1 MSTVFLA
8 ENPDVLSYPT
18 ADDYYSPKQK
28 HPEYPWPDTTLSE
41 KENGVYDL
49 VRECFRLTGY
59 DDENYGSRNWNP
71 LGHVIAPGNTVLVKP
86 NWVENKN
93 TNHSGRQGLE
103 CLVTHPS
110 VIRAVLDYTVIA
122 LKGTGRIIVADA
134 PMQGCDLEDL
144 LEKGGYNKL
153 FSFYRS
159 AGITIETADL
169 RKYSVDTKYDG
180 VFEVK
185 KGQGT
190 DFGSVKVS
198 LDQRSMHASKDQYD
212 LQYKV
217 SDYLLTDTEKYHH
230 QGKHIYEINKIALEA
245 DVVINMPKPKTH
257 RLAGMTAACKNL
269 VGITYEKASLPHR
282 VPGNQKGHGDA
293 YRKASFWKRSMER
306 FDEKR
311 TISSNKRQFARS
323 KINDLLMKA
332 CFLIGSMIT
341 GDSTRIGSW
350 YGNDTIWR
358 TVVDLNFILNYA
370 DKNGIICKES
380 QRKIITIADLIIAG
394 QGSGPVGPDP
404 KQLGMIMMSDNSF
417 LFDRICCE
425 LMGFDHR
432 KLPMLHS
439 RKAARRS
446 GYSSREV
453 IENEKIITN
462 RYGEQTT
469 ASFKG
474 KAEWEFEPHPGWK
487 GHIEKRKGRI

>member
-110 VIRAVLDYTVIA
+110 VIRAVLDYIVIA

-212 LQYKV
+212 LQYKA

-245 DVVINMPKPKTH
+245 DVIINMPKPKTH
-257 RLAGMTAACKNL
+257 RLAGMTGACKNL

-282 VPGNQKGHGDA
+282 VPGNKKRYGDA
-293 YRKASFWKRSMER
+293 YLKNSFWKRKMEF

-311 TISSNKRQFARS
+311 TISSKKGQFS
-323 KINDLLMKA
+323 K
-332 CFLIGSMIT
+332 
-341 GDSTRIGSW
+341 
-350 YGNDTIWR
+350 
-358 TVVDLNFILNYA
+358 
-370 DKNGIICKES
+370 
-380 QRKIITIADLIIAG
+380 
-394 QGSGPVGPDP
+394 
-404 KQLGMIMMSDNSF
+404 
-417 LFDRICCE
+417 
-425 LMGFDHR
+425 
-432 KLPMLHS
+432 
-439 RKAARRS
+439 
-446 GYSSREV
+446 
-453 IENEKIITN
+453 
-462 RYGEQTT
+462 
-469 ASFKG
+469 
-474 KAEWEFEPHPGWK
+474 
-487 GHIEKRKGRI
+487 